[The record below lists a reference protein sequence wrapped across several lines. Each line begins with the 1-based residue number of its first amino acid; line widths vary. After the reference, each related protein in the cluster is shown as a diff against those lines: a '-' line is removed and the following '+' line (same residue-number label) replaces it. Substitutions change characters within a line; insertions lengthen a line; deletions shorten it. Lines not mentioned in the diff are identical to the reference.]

1 MDYQIDN
8 ELFVVS
14 LLESTYLDLMV
25 TLFPDKERALFIP
38 EGWYMDYSNIQ
49 KIKILKEAL
58 EKKILI
64 TDTEEYN
71 NNLEGVK
78 GLR

>member
-1 MDYQIDN
+1 
-8 ELFVVS
+8 
-14 LLESTYLDLMV
+14 
-25 TLFPDKERALFIP
+25 
-38 EGWYMDYSNIQ
+38 MDYSNIQ